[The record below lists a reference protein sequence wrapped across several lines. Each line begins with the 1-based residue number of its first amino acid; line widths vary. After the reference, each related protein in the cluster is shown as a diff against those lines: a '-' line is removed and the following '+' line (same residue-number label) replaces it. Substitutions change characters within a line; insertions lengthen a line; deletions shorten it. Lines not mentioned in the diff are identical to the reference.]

1 MCTLPVTL
9 ACVLYRNKRK
19 ESFKSDCVLRG
30 KQNALWDNKHNIQR
44 DIFLAQDTS
53 VPSILSCPWFNE
65 EIKLNKKK
73 HDYLIHG
80 SVQWLNKRSSCT
92 GQLHELKINC
102 ASLCESA
109 EKIFSQSAYNQ
120 NLFLTSCKN
129 IFLKNANKKREREIS
144 TMSKFLIDRGEKASV
159 RFIKIMLPFIEFLGN
174 VFLFFKT
181 LQDRLR

>member
-1 MCTLPVTL
+1 MHCGTINIISRGIYFLPKIPL
-9 ACVLYRNKRK
+9 CLHSFHAPDLMRN
-19 ESFKSDCVLRG
+19 SNL
-30 KQNALWDNKHNIQR
+30 I
-44 DIFLAQDTS
+44 
-53 VPSILSCPWFNE
+53 
-65 EIKLNKKK
+65 KKK

-92 GQLHELKINC
+92 EQLHELKINC
-102 ASLCESA
+102 ASLCKGA
-109 EKIFSQSAYNQ
+109 EKIFCQSAYNQ